1 MGPLSPQQRE
11 ARLNMSE
18 SVWIHPLVDAARNA
32 EEACRNRQNEDIRI
46 ELSRVLKNI
55 ADSNGQLAEAGK
67 SLSAL
72 AENLNEVAD
81 SPGPDG
87 STVVAFV
94 RKLLG
99 EVQIS
104 GEHNSIDSDSLRL
117 LEFSHLFEYA
127 RVLCEKDEPP
137 TQNVLSTEASDEDVL
152 SWLGVLDKEVSSRNE
167 LISEYVDFIASVFRS
182 LQKEGAWD
190 KRTSLGNEKRL
201 LEIAST
207 YEARK
212 QALKERERIEQERV
226 EREERERIEAER
238 LQKEEAERQRK
249 ETERIRRDESK
260 RFQREETE
268 RIRQEGDRQIREMAE
283 TTEPAHEQKPKTKV
297 RKANKSQPS
306 GHRATAST
314 QIVGQKSLT
323 TSVKAE
329 SGSSENSSLHAFLMA
344 TPLWIPFLII
354 LAVVVFAVWM
364 GISAV
369 GWAFRHWIITSAAV
383 GAILLMICFRQ
394 IVRWVGDRVKSS
406 DDTDDLFEDDV
417 PEEGDEADDV

>member
-1 MGPLSPQQRE
+1 
-11 ARLNMSE
+11 MSE

-81 SPGPDG
+81 SSGPDG
-87 STVVAFV
+87 STVVTFV

-104 GEHNSIDSDSLRL
+104 GEHNSIDSNSLRL
-117 LEFSHLFEYA
+117 LEFSHLFEHA

-344 TPLWIPFLII
+344 TPLWIPLLII

-394 IVRWVGDRVKSS
+394 IVRRVGDRVESS

>member
-1 MGPLSPQQRE
+1 
-11 ARLNMSE
+11 MSE

-81 SPGPDG
+81 LPNQDCRA
-87 STVVAFV
+87 VVAFV

-99 EVQIS
+99 EVQIPS
-104 GEHNSIDSDSLRL
+104 EHNSIDSDSLLL
-117 LEFSHLFEYA
+117 LEFSHLFEHA
-127 RVLCEKDEPP
+127 RGLCEKDEPP
-137 TQNVLSTEASDEDVL
+137 MQNVLSTEASDEDVL
-152 SWLGVLDKEVSSRNE
+152 LWLGVLDKKVSSRNE
-167 LISEYVDFIASVFRS
+167 LIIEYVDFIASVFRS
-182 LQKEGAWD
+182 LQEEGAWD

-226 EREERERIEAER
+226 GREERERIEAER
-238 LQKEEAERQRK
+238 LQKEEAECPRK
-249 ETERIRRDESK
+249 ETEGIRRDESK
-260 RFQREETE
+260 RIHREETE
-268 RIRQEGDRQIREMAE
+268 RIRQEADGQKHEMPEA
-283 TTEPAHEQKPKTKV
+283 TEPAYDRKPKTKI

-344 TPLWIPFLII
+344 TPLWIPLLII

-369 GWAFRHWIITSAAV
+369 GWAFRHWIITSAAI

-394 IVRWVGDRVKSS
+394 IVRRVGDRVKSS

>member
-1 MGPLSPQQRE
+1 
-11 ARLNMSE
+11 MSE

-81 SPGPDG
+81 LPNQDCRA
-87 STVVAFV
+87 VVAFV

-99 EVQIS
+99 EVQIPS
-104 GEHNSIDSDSLRL
+104 EHNSIDSDSLLL
-117 LEFSHLFEYA
+117 LEFSHLFEHA

-152 SWLGVLDKEVSSRNE
+152 LWLGVLDKKVSSRNE

-182 LQKEGAWD
+182 LQEEGAWD

-226 EREERERIEAER
+226 GREERERIEAER
-238 LQKEEAERQRK
+238 LQKEEAECPRK
-249 ETERIRRDESK
+249 ETEGIRRDESK
-260 RFQREETE
+260 RIHREETE
-268 RIRQEGDRQIREMAE
+268 RIRQEADGQKHEMPEATDPAYDR
-283 TTEPAHEQKPKTKV
+283 KPKTKI

-344 TPLWIPFLII
+344 TPLWIPLLII

-369 GWAFRHWIITSAAV
+369 GWAFRHWIITSAAI

-394 IVRWVGDRVKSS
+394 IVRRVGDRVKSS

>member
-1 MGPLSPQQRE
+1 
-11 ARLNMSE
+11 MSE
-18 SVWIHPLVDAARNA
+18 SVWIHPFVDAAKNA

-67 SLSAL
+67 SLSVL

-81 SPGPDG
+81 SPDPDG

-99 EVQIS
+99 EVQIP

-117 LEFSHLFEYA
+117 LEFSHLFEHA
-127 RVLCEKDEPP
+127 RVLSEKDEPP

-152 SWLGVLDKEVSSRNE
+152 LWLGVLDKEVSSRNE

-182 LQKEGAWD
+182 LQEEGAWD

-201 LEIAST
+201 LEVAST

-212 QALKERERIEQERV
+212 RALKERERMEQERV
-226 EREERERIEAER
+226 EREARERIDAER
-238 LQKEEAERQRK
+238 LQKEGAERM
-249 ETERIRRDESK
+249 
-260 RFQREETE
+260 QREEME
-268 RIRQEGDRQIREMAE
+268 RIQREEAEHIRQEGCRQIGEMAE
-283 TTEPAHEQKPKTKV
+283 STEPAHEQSPKTKV

-314 QIVGQKSLT
+314 QIMSQKSLT

-344 TPLWIPFLII
+344 TPLWIPCLII
-354 LAVVVFAVWM
+354 LVVVVFAVWM

>member
-1 MGPLSPQQRE
+1 
-11 ARLNMSE
+11 MSE

-81 SPGPDG
+81 SLGPDG

-104 GEHNSIDSDSLRL
+104 GEHNSIDSNSLRL
-117 LEFSHLFEYA
+117 LEFSHLFEHA

-283 TTEPAHEQKPKTKV
+283 TTEPAHDQKPKTKV

-344 TPLWIPFLII
+344 TPLWIPLLII

-364 GISAV
+364 GIIVLARVNWGNAQASP
-369 GWAFRHWIITSAAV
+369 RTSAA
-383 GAILLMICFRQ
+383 A
-394 IVRWVGDRVKSS
+394 
-406 DDTDDLFEDDV
+406 
-417 PEEGDEADDV
+417 

>member
-1 MGPLSPQQRE
+1 
-11 ARLNMSE
+11 MSE

-81 SPGPDG
+81 LPNQDCRA
-87 STVVAFV
+87 VVAFV

-99 EVQIS
+99 EVQIPS
-104 GEHNSIDSDSLRL
+104 EHNSIDSDSLLL
-117 LEFSHLFEYA
+117 LEFSHLFEHA
-127 RVLCEKDEPP
+127 RGLCEKDEPP
-137 TQNVLSTEASDEDVL
+137 MQNVLSTEASDEDVL
-152 SWLGVLDKEVSSRNE
+152 LWLGVLDKKVSSRNE
-167 LISEYVDFIASVFRS
+167 LIIEYVDFIASVFRS
-182 LQKEGAWD
+182 LQEEGAWD

-226 EREERERIEAER
+226 GREERERIEAER
-238 LQKEEAERQRK
+238 LQKEEAECPRK
-249 ETERIRRDESK
+249 ETEGIRRDESK
-260 RFQREETE
+260 RIHREETE
-268 RIRQEGDRQIREMAE
+268 RIRQEADGQKHEMPEA
-283 TTEPAHEQKPKTKV
+283 TEPAYDRKPKTKI

-369 GWAFRHWIITSAAV
+369 GWAFRHWIITSAAI

-394 IVRWVGDRVKSS
+394 IVRRVGDRVKSS

>member
-1 MGPLSPQQRE
+1 
-11 ARLNMSE
+11 MSE

-104 GEHNSIDSDSLRL
+104 GEHNSIDSNSLRL
-117 LEFSHLFEYA
+117 LEFSHLFEHA

-268 RIRQEGDRQIREMAE
+268 RIRQEADGQKHEMPEA
-283 TTEPAHEQKPKTKV
+283 TEPAYDRKPKTKI

-369 GWAFRHWIITSAAV
+369 GWAFRHWIITSAAI

-394 IVRWVGDRVKSS
+394 IVRRVGDRVKSS

>member
-1 MGPLSPQQRE
+1 
-11 ARLNMSE
+11 MSE

-104 GEHNSIDSDSLRL
+104 GEHNSIDSNSLRL
-117 LEFSHLFEYA
+117 LEFSHLFEHA

-226 EREERERIEAER
+226 EREEREHIEAER
-238 LQKEEAERQRK
+238 LQKEEAECQRK

>member
-1 MGPLSPQQRE
+1 
-11 ARLNMSE
+11 MSE

-117 LEFSHLFEYA
+117 LEFSHLFEHA

-268 RIRQEGDRQIREMAE
+268 RIRQEDDRQIREMAE

-329 SGSSENSSLHAFLMA
+329 RGSSENSSLHAFLMA

>member
-1 MGPLSPQQRE
+1 
-11 ARLNMSE
+11 MSE
-18 SVWIHPLVDAARNA
+18 SVWIHPFVDAARNA
-32 EEACRNRQNEDIRI
+32 EEACRNRQNEDIRV

-81 SPGPDG
+81 LPNQDCRA
-87 STVVAFV
+87 VVAFV

-99 EVQIS
+99 EVQIPS
-104 GEHNSIDSDSLRL
+104 EHNSIDSDSLLL
-117 LEFSHLFEYA
+117 LEFSHLFEHA
-127 RVLCEKDEPP
+127 RGLCEKDEPP
-137 TQNVLSTEASDEDVL
+137 MQNVLSTEASDEDVL
-152 SWLGVLDKEVSSRNE
+152 LWLGVLDKKVSSRNE
-167 LISEYVDFIASVFRS
+167 LIIEYVDFIASVFRF
-182 LQKEGAWD
+182 LQEEGAWD

-226 EREERERIEAER
+226 GREERERIEAER
-238 LQKEEAERQRK
+238 LQKEEAECPRK
-249 ETERIRRDESK
+249 ETEGIRRDESK
-260 RFQREETE
+260 RIHREETE
-268 RIRQEGDRQIREMAE
+268 RIRQEADGQKHEMPEA
-283 TTEPAHEQKPKTKV
+283 TEPAYDRKPKTKI

-344 TPLWIPFLII
+344 TPLWIPLLII

-394 IVRWVGDRVKSS
+394 IVRRVGDRVKSS

>member
-1 MGPLSPQQRE
+1 
-11 ARLNMSE
+11 MSE

-104 GEHNSIDSDSLRL
+104 GEHNSIDSNSLRL
-117 LEFSHLFEYA
+117 LEFSHLFEHA

-344 TPLWIPFLII
+344 TPLWIPLLII

-394 IVRWVGDRVKSS
+394 IVRLVGDRVKSS

>member
-1 MGPLSPQQRE
+1 
-11 ARLNMSE
+11 MSE

-344 TPLWIPFLII
+344 TPLWIPLLII

-369 GWAFRHWIITSAAV
+369 GWAFRHWIITSAAI

-394 IVRWVGDRVKSS
+394 IVRRVGDRVESS

>member
-1 MGPLSPQQRE
+1 
-11 ARLNMSE
+11 MS
-18 SVWIHPLVDAARNA
+18 HPPAKYGRPFVDAAKNA

-81 SPGPDG
+81 SPVPDG

-99 EVQIS
+99 EVQIP

-117 LEFSHLFEYA
+117 LEFSHLFEHA
-127 RVLCEKDEPP
+127 RVLSEKDEPP

-152 SWLGVLDKEVSSRNE
+152 LWLGVLDKEVSSRNE

-182 LQKEGAWD
+182 LQEEGAWD

-201 LEIAST
+201 LEVAST
-207 YEARK
+207 YEARRR
-212 QALKERERIEQERV
+212 ALKERERIEQERV

-238 LQKEEAERQRK
+238 RQKEAAERQRK
-249 ETERIRRDESK
+249 EAERPRKETEGIRRDESK
-260 RFQREETE
+260 RIHREETE
-268 RIRQEGDRQIREMAE
+268 RIRQEADGQKHEMPEA
-283 TTEPAHEQKPKTKV
+283 TEPAYEQKPKTKV

-314 QIVGQKSLT
+314 KIVEQKSLT

-329 SGSSENSSLHAFLMA
+329 SESSENSSLHALLMA
-344 TPLWIPFLII
+344 LPLWIPILII

-364 GISAV
+364 GISVV

-394 IVRWVGDRVKSS
+394 IVRRVGDRVKSS
-406 DDTDDLFEDDV
+406 DDTDDLSEDDV

>member
-1 MGPLSPQQRE
+1 
-11 ARLNMSE
+11 MSE

-104 GEHNSIDSDSLRL
+104 GEHNSIDSNSLRL
-117 LEFSHLFEYA
+117 LEFSHLFEHA

-226 EREERERIEAER
+226 EREEREHIEAER

-344 TPLWIPFLII
+344 TPLWIPLLII

-406 DDTDDLFEDDV
+406 TDTDDLFEDDV

>member
-1 MGPLSPQQRE
+1 
-11 ARLNMSE
+11 MSE

-81 SPGPDG
+81 LPNQDCRA
-87 STVVAFV
+87 VVAFV

-99 EVQIS
+99 EVQIPS
-104 GEHNSIDSDSLRL
+104 EHNSIDSDSLLL
-117 LEFSHLFEYA
+117 LEFSHLFEHA
-127 RVLCEKDEPP
+127 RGLCEKDEPP
-137 TQNVLSTEASDEDVL
+137 MQNVLSTEASDEDVL
-152 SWLGVLDKEVSSRNE
+152 LWLGVLDKKVSSRNE

-182 LQKEGAWD
+182 LQEEGAWD

-226 EREERERIEAER
+226 GREERERIEAER
-238 LQKEEAERQRK
+238 LQKEEAECPRK
-249 ETERIRRDESK
+249 ETEGIRRDESK
-260 RFQREETE
+260 RIHREETE
-268 RIRQEGDRQIREMAE
+268 RIRQEADGQKHEMPEA
-283 TTEPAHEQKPKTKV
+283 TEPAYDRKPKTKI

-344 TPLWIPFLII
+344 TPLWIPLLII
-354 LAVVVFAVWM
+354 LAVFVFAVWM

-369 GWAFRHWIITSAAV
+369 GWAFRHWIITSAAI

-394 IVRWVGDRVKSS
+394 IVRRVGDRVKSS

>member
-1 MGPLSPQQRE
+1 
-11 ARLNMSE
+11 MSE

-104 GEHNSIDSDSLRL
+104 GEHNSIDSNSLRL

>member
-1 MGPLSPQQRE
+1 
-11 ARLNMSE
+11 MSE

-32 EEACRNRQNEDIRI
+32 EEACRNRQNEGIRI

-117 LEFSHLFEYA
+117 LEFSHLFEHA

-182 LQKEGAWD
+182 LQKEGTWD

-406 DDTDDLFEDDV
+406 ADTDDLFEDDV

>member
-1 MGPLSPQQRE
+1 
-11 ARLNMSE
+11 MSE

-104 GEHNSIDSDSLRL
+104 GEHNSIDSNSLRL
-117 LEFSHLFEYA
+117 LEFSHLFEHA

-167 LISEYVDFIASVFRS
+167 LISEYVDFIASVFRA

-406 DDTDDLFEDDV
+406 DGTDDLFEDDV

>member
-1 MGPLSPQQRE
+1 M
-11 ARLNMSE
+11 
-18 SVWIHPLVDAARNA
+18 
-32 EEACRNRQNEDIRI
+32 
-46 ELSRVLKNI
+46 
-55 ADSNGQLAEAGK
+55 
-67 SLSAL
+67 
-72 AENLNEVAD
+72 
-81 SPGPDG
+81 
-87 STVVAFV
+87 
-94 RKLLG
+94 
-99 EVQIS
+99 
-104 GEHNSIDSDSLRL
+104 RL
-117 LEFSHLFEYA
+117 LEFSHLFEHA

-344 TPLWIPFLII
+344 TPLWIPLLII

-394 IVRWVGDRVKSS
+394 IVRRVGDRVESS

>member
-1 MGPLSPQQRE
+1 
-11 ARLNMSE
+11 MSE

-104 GEHNSIDSDSLRL
+104 GEHNSIDSNSLRL
-117 LEFSHLFEYA
+117 LEFSHLFEHA

>member
-1 MGPLSPQQRE
+1 
-11 ARLNMSE
+11 MSE

-81 SPGPDG
+81 LPNQDCRA
-87 STVVAFV
+87 VVAFV

-99 EVQIS
+99 EVQIPS
-104 GEHNSIDSDSLRL
+104 EHNSIDSDSLLL
-117 LEFSHLFEYA
+117 LEFSHLFEHA
-127 RVLCEKDEPP
+127 RGLCEKDEPP
-137 TQNVLSTEASDEDVL
+137 MQNVLSTEASDEDVL
-152 SWLGVLDKEVSSRNE
+152 LWLGVLDKKVSSRNE
-167 LISEYVDFIASVFRS
+167 LIIEYVDFIASVFRS
-182 LQKEGAWD
+182 LQEEGAWD

-226 EREERERIEAER
+226 GREERERIEAER
-238 LQKEEAERQRK
+238 LQKEEAECPRK
-249 ETERIRRDESK
+249 ETEGIRRDESK
-260 RFQREETE
+260 RIHREETE
-268 RIRQEGDRQIREMAE
+268 RIRQEADGQKHEMPEA
-283 TTEPAHEQKPKTKV
+283 TEPAYDRKPKTKI

-394 IVRWVGDRVKSS
+394 IVRRVGDRVKSS

>member
-1 MGPLSPQQRE
+1 
-11 ARLNMSE
+11 MSE

-104 GEHNSIDSDSLRL
+104 GEHNSIDSNSLRL
-117 LEFSHLFEYA
+117 LEFSHLFEHA
-127 RVLCEKDEPP
+127 RGLCEKDEPP

>member
-1 MGPLSPQQRE
+1 
-11 ARLNMSE
+11 MSE

-104 GEHNSIDSDSLRL
+104 GEHNSIDSNSLRL
-117 LEFSHLFEYA
+117 LEFSHLFEHA

-152 SWLGVLDKEVSSRNE
+152 SWLGVLDKEVSSRDE

-268 RIRQEGDRQIREMAE
+268 RIRQEADGQKHEMPEA
-283 TTEPAHEQKPKTKV
+283 TEPAYDRKPKTKI

-344 TPLWIPFLII
+344 TPLWIPCLII

-369 GWAFRHWIITSAAV
+369 GWAFRHWIITSAAI

-394 IVRWVGDRVKSS
+394 IVRRVGDRVKSS

>member
-1 MGPLSPQQRE
+1 
-11 ARLNMSE
+11 MSE

-104 GEHNSIDSDSLRL
+104 GEHNSIDSNSLRL
-117 LEFSHLFEYA
+117 LEFSHLFEHA

-344 TPLWIPFLII
+344 TPLWIPCLII

-369 GWAFRHWIITSAAV
+369 GWAFRHWIITSAAI

-394 IVRWVGDRVKSS
+394 IVRRVGDRVKSS

>member
-1 MGPLSPQQRE
+1 
-11 ARLNMSE
+11 MSE
-18 SVWIHPLVDAARNA
+18 SVWIHPFVDAARNA
-32 EEACRNRQNEDIRI
+32 EEACRNRQNEDIRV

-99 EVQIS
+99 EVQIPS
-104 GEHNSIDSDSLRL
+104 EHNSIDSDSLLL
-117 LEFSHLFEYA
+117 LEFSHLFEHA
-127 RVLCEKDEPP
+127 RGLCEKDEPP
-137 TQNVLSTEASDEDVL
+137 MQNVLSTEASDEDVL
-152 SWLGVLDKEVSSRNE
+152 LWLGVLDKKVSSRNE
-167 LISEYVDFIASVFRS
+167 LIIEYVDFIASVFRS
-182 LQKEGAWD
+182 LQEEGAWD

-226 EREERERIEAER
+226 GREERERIEAER
-238 LQKEEAERQRK
+238 LQKEEAECQCK
-249 ETERIRRDESK
+249 EAERIRRDESK

-306 GHRATAST
+306 GHRATALT

-344 TPLWIPFLII
+344 TPLWIPLLII

-406 DDTDDLFEDDV
+406 TDTDDLFEDDV

>member
-1 MGPLSPQQRE
+1 
-11 ARLNMSE
+11 MSE

-104 GEHNSIDSDSLRL
+104 GEHNSIDSNSLRL
-117 LEFSHLFEYA
+117 LEFSHLFEHA

-268 RIRQEGDRQIREMAE
+268 RIRQEADGQKHEMPEA
-283 TTEPAHEQKPKTKV
+283 TEPAYDRKPKTKI
-297 RKANKSQPS
+297 RKVNKSQPS

-344 TPLWIPFLII
+344 TPLWIPCLII

-369 GWAFRHWIITSAAV
+369 GWAFRHWIITSAAI

-394 IVRWVGDRVKSS
+394 IVRRVGDRVKSS

>member
-1 MGPLSPQQRE
+1 
-11 ARLNMSE
+11 MSE
-18 SVWIHPLVDAARNA
+18 SVWIHPFVDAARNA
-32 EEACRNRQNEDIRI
+32 EEACHNRQNEDIRA

-81 SPGPDG
+81 SPGRDG
-87 STVVAFV
+87 SIVVAFV

-99 EVQIS
+99 EVRIP
-104 GEHNSIDSDSLRL
+104 GEYNSTDSDSLLL
-117 LEFSHLFEYA
+117 LEFSRLFEHA
-127 RVLCEKDEPP
+127 RVLCEKDEPS
-137 TQNVLSTEASDEDVL
+137 TQSVLSGEASDEDVL
-152 SWLGVLDKEVSSRNE
+152 SWLGVLDNEVSSRND

-182 LQKEGAWD
+182 LQEEGAWD

-238 LQKEEAERQRK
+238 LQKEGAERQR
-249 ETERIRRDESK
+249 EEAERM
-260 RFQREETE
+260 QREEME
-268 RIRQEGDRQIREMAE
+268 RIQREEAEHIRREGGRQIGEMAE
-283 TTEPAHEQKPKTKV
+283 STEPAHEQKPKTKV
-297 RKANKSQPS
+297 RKANKRQPS

-344 TPLWIPFLII
+344 TPLWIPLLII
-354 LAVVVFAVWM
+354 LAVVAFAVWM

-369 GWAFRHWIITSAAV
+369 GWAFRHWIITSASV

>member
-1 MGPLSPQQRE
+1 
-11 ARLNMSE
+11 MSE

-104 GEHNSIDSDSLRL
+104 GEHNSIDSNSLRL
-117 LEFSHLFEYA
+117 LEFSHLFEHA

-249 ETERIRRDESK
+249 EKERIRRDESK

-268 RIRQEGDRQIREMAE
+268 RIRQEADGQKHEMPEA
-283 TTEPAHEQKPKTKV
+283 TEPAYDRKPKTKI

-344 TPLWIPFLII
+344 TPLWIPCLII

-369 GWAFRHWIITSAAV
+369 GWAFRHWIITSAAI

-394 IVRWVGDRVKSS
+394 IVRRVGDRVKSS

>member
-1 MGPLSPQQRE
+1 
-11 ARLNMSE
+11 MSE
-18 SVWIHPLVDAARNA
+18 SVWIHPFIDDAKNA
-32 EEACRNRQNEDIRI
+32 EEVCRNRQNEDIRT

-55 ADSNGQLAEAGK
+55 ADSDGQLAQAGK

-72 AENLNEVAD
+72 AENLNDVAELSNLD
-81 SPGPDG
+81 SRA
-87 STVVAFV
+87 VVAFV
-94 RKLLG
+94 RKLLR
-99 EVQIS
+99 EVQIL
-104 GEHNSIDSDSLRL
+104 GERSAVDGDSLL
-117 LEFSHLFEYA
+117 LIEFSRLFEHSRA
-127 RVLCEKDEPP
+127 LCEKDEPP
-137 TQNVLSTEASDEDVL
+137 MQNVLPGESSDEDVL
-152 SWLGVLDKEVSSRNE
+152 LWLGMLDKQVSSRNE

-182 LQKEGAWD
+182 LQEEGAWD

-226 EREERERIEAER
+226 TREERERAEAKR
-238 LQKEEAERQRK
+238 RQKEEAERQRK
-249 ETERIRRDESK
+249 EAERIQREEMERIK
-260 RFQREETE
+260 REETE
-268 RIRQEGDRQIREMAE
+268 HIRREDGRQIGEMAE
-283 TTEPAHEQKPKTKV
+283 STEPAHEQKPKTKV
-297 RKANKSQPS
+297 RKANKRQLS

-344 TPLWIPFLII
+344 TPLWIPLLII

-364 GISAV
+364 GISVV
-369 GWAFRHWIITSAAV
+369 GWVFRHWIITSVAV

>member
-1 MGPLSPQQRE
+1 M
-11 ARLNMSE
+11 
-18 SVWIHPLVDAARNA
+18 
-32 EEACRNRQNEDIRI
+32 
-46 ELSRVLKNI
+46 LKKI

-167 LISEYVDFIASVFRS
+167 LISEYVDVIASVFRS

-344 TPLWIPFLII
+344 TPLWIPLLII

-394 IVRWVGDRVKSS
+394 IVRRVGDRVESS